1 MRPAFRIVD
10 TVRGPFALGTKEIY
24 LCAPYSL
31 TNPPSLHPQSAYLS
45 SILTLHPQT
54 NLHNHPPPQLLPPPT
69 FAKFMVP
76 LNLNKLDLR
85 DYLYNAYG
93 VKVLSVR
100 SFVAQSPVRQDKP
113 DAERPKPRK
122 WYRERAKKF
131 MVAELE
137 RPFVWPDVP
146 EDFSPC
152 VLTLSPFLV
161 DRSLHRRAGGGFGAW
176 GYQWE
181 DMLMADVLQMGQR
194 NPRRRR
200 KRTRNFP
207 GDHDARR
214 INQAPRGRDTMAEQ
228 ARRLL
233 EGKERWQ
240 PTWQALEAKRT
251 AVPEHDPL
259 LPADAPRVP

>member
-10 TVRGPFALGTKEIY
+10 TVRGQFALGTKEIY
-24 LCAPYSL
+24 LSVPIPL
-31 TNPPSLHPQSAYLS
+31 PLPILPPIRPPILHTNPPRPTFTITLLRSSYL
-45 SILTLHPQT
+45 
-54 NLHNHPPPQLLPPPT
+54 PPT

-122 WYRERAKKF
+122 WYRERAKKY

-146 EDFSPC
+146 EDFSPWDKE
-152 VLTLSPFLV
+152 T
-161 DRSLHRRAGGGFGAW
+161 
-176 GYQWE
+176 
-181 DMLMADVLQMGQR
+181 
-194 NPRRRR
+194 
-200 KRTRNFP
+200 
-207 GDHDARR
+207 HDAAEKEQEAFRETMMPDASTR
-214 INQAPRGRDTMAEQ
+214 APGGRDTLAEQ

-240 PTWQALEAKRT
+240 PTWQALEGKKNA
-251 AVPEHDPL
+251 E
-259 LPADAPRVP
+259 PRA